1 MAARPAAEEMMV
13 QWGFCPLGGTWVCD
27 WEWDGGQKANVVLF
41 ESYFV
46 ADHAAGYKARLL
58 PSRLPE

>member
-46 ADHAAGYKARLL
+46 ADHAAGYKV
-58 PSRLPE
+58 S